1 MAKKEK
7 TLRKN
12 LRKKIHNTH
21 KKSRAKK
28 KAARQKIPRLYCNFG
43 YANNIF
49 KKKISN
55 FFHLVANPAY
65 SLYVSR
71 LIAELFAKI
80 YD

>member
-7 TLRKN
+7 N
-12 LRKKIHNTH
+12 SPKKPPK
-21 KKSRAKK
+21 KKSAIPIKNPAQK

>member
-7 TLRKN
+7 
-12 LRKKIHNTH
+12 
-21 KKSRAKK
+21 KSRQKRTAMPIKNPAQK

-43 YANNIF
+43 YTNNIF

-65 SLYVSR
+65 SLYISR

>member
-1 MAKKEK
+1 MPIK
-7 TLRKN
+7 TP
-12 LRKKIHNTH
+12 
-21 KKSRAKK
+21 AQK
-28 KAARQKIPRLYCNFG
+28 KAARQKIPRQYCDFG

-65 SLYVSR
+65 SLYVSS
-71 LIAELFAKI
+71 LIAELFAEI

>member
-7 TLRKN
+7 N
-12 LRKKIHNTH
+12 SPKKLSE
-21 KKSRAKK
+21 KKSAIPIKNHAQK

-55 FFHLVANPAY
+55 LFHLVANPAY

-71 LIAELFAKI
+71 LIVELFAKI